1 MRGVNHAKRNQENVM
16 NRTSWMVAAIV
27 AAGVA
32 AADTPGV
39 PFTAQGELQR
49 PKDYR
54 EWVFLT
60 SGLGMTYGP
69 AKAQPGQA
77 PRFDNVF
84 VKPES
89 YREFMKTGK
98 WPEGTLFILEVREAV
113 ENASINNGGRTQ
125 GGHVALE
132 AAMKD
137 SQRFKDGGWG
147 YFTFDSQ
154 QGLVNAAK
162 VLPRTATCYACHSRN
177 GAVEWTF
184 TQFYPAQFEVAKRLG
199 TVRADYDPSRKA
211 E

>member
-1 MRGVNHAKRNQENVM
+1 MKGLISLLMA
-16 NRTSWMVAAIV
+16 SAALTTWS
-27 AAGVA
+27 AQAGSQ
-32 AADTPGV
+32 
-39 PFTAQGELQR
+39 FTAQGELLR

-54 EWVFLT
+54 EWIFLT

-84 VKPES
+84 VKPDS
-89 YREFMKTGK
+89 YRECMRTGK
-98 WPEGTLFILEVREAV
+98 WPEGTLFILEVRESV
-113 ENASINNGGRTQ
+113 ENSSINNGGRTQ
-125 GGHVALE
+125 GGHVAME

-137 SQRFKDGGWG
+137 SRRFKDGGWG

-154 QGLVNAAK
+154 QGVADAAK
-162 VLPRTATCYACHSRN
+162 VLPNTASCYACHSRN

-184 TQFYPAQFEVAKRLG
+184 TQFYPAQFEVAKRRG
-199 TVRADYDPSRKA
+199 TVRADYDPNRKA

>member
-1 MRGVNHAKRNQENVM
+1 MHPGKCSIIAAVIA
-16 NRTSWMVAAIV
+16 TAAAAAVAA
-27 AAGVA
+27 
-32 AADTPGV
+32 PG
-39 PFTAQGELQR
+39 PQFNAQGELQR
-49 PKDYR
+49 PVDYR

-84 VKPES
+84 VSPEA

-98 WPEGTLFILEVREAV
+98 WPEHTLFVLEVRESV
-113 ENASINNGGRTQ
+113 ENSSINNGGRTQ

-132 AAMKD
+132 AAVKD
-137 SQRFKDGGWG
+137 SERFKDGGWA
-147 YFTFDSQ
+147 YFSFDSP
-154 QGLVNAAK
+154 QGLVDTVRA
-162 VLPRTATCYACHSRN
+162 LPRTANCYSCHSRN

-184 TQFYPAQFEVAKRLG
+184 TQFYPSQFEVAKKRG
-199 TVRADYDPSRKA
+199 TVRADYDPNRKA

>member
-1 MRGVNHAKRNQENVM
+1 MHRGKSLIIAALVA
-16 NRTSWMVAAIV
+16 TAAAAAVAA
-27 AAGVA
+27 
-32 AADTPGV
+32 PG
-39 PFTAQGELQR
+39 PQFNAQDELQR
-49 PKDYR
+49 PADYR

-84 VKPES
+84 VNPES

-98 WPEGTLFILEVREAV
+98 WPEHTLFVLEVRDSV
-113 ENASINNGGRTQ
+113 ENSSINNGGKTQ

-132 AAMKD
+132 AAVKD
-137 SQRFKDGGWG
+137 SQRFKEGGWG
-147 YFTFDSQ
+147 YFSFDSP
-154 QGLVNAAK
+154 QGPVDTVKAF
-162 VLPRTATCYACHSRN
+162 PRTANCYSCHSRN

-184 TQFYPAQFEVAKRLG
+184 TQFYPAQFEVAKKLG
-199 TVRADYDPSRKA
+199 TVRADYDPNRKA